1 MKSID
6 FLKLEI
12 DNLVMENPALRCR
25 YEFDAHSCIHL
36 IEVTPF
42 SVYELDEKYI
52 EFESKITFSFIDNF
66 PNENICFI
74 SDDSLIKISNPS
86 YTKIGLLFA
95 TINWSPLTGQT
106 FDQIV
111 SIQKEISFHKEQT
124 SNFAFWDEGKNKNNL
139 KVEQITLVGNY
150 TFPMA
155 A

>member
-66 PNENICFI
+66 PNENII
-74 SDDSLIKISNPS
+74 I
-86 YTKIGLLFA
+86 
-95 TINWSPLTGQT
+95 
-106 FDQIV
+106 
-111 SIQKEISFHKEQT
+111 
-124 SNFAFWDEGKNKNNL
+124 
-139 KVEQITLVGNY
+139 
-150 TFPMA
+150 
-155 A
+155 